1 MSKILV
7 VLTDV
12 KSLETW
18 ENDAFYPVATHTI
31 VSSKPLLQ
39 HVFDEPNFINL
50 PRCDILKQITKLYE
64 FAKMHN
70 DTDFVI
76 QFTMNQD
83 PNHWSGSDLIDMF
96 RGYPSNITFQDDT
109 VTWFVN
115 KTKRAF

>member
-7 VLTDV
+7 VLTDIKALEI
-12 KSLETW
+12 KSDVL
-18 ENDAFYPVATHTI
+18 YPIATHTI
-31 VSSKPLLQ
+31 ISSRPKLQ
-39 HVFDEPNFINL
+39 YVFDEPNFVNL
-50 PRCDILKQITKLYE
+50 PRFDIEQQIRKLYE

-83 PNHWSGSDLIDMF
+83 PNHYSGSDLIDMF
-96 RGYPSNITFQDDT
+96 RGFPSNVTFQDEDIK
-109 VTWFVN
+109 WFVA